1 MGGKCLCLVDDTSF
15 MAINLYLPFLKGG
28 CNLIYV
34 ETFEIYEEVEKTIDD
49 KCM

>member
-1 MGGKCLCLVDDTSF
+1 MFGGRYIFYGYKFVSSV
-15 MAINLYLPFLKGG
+15 LKGG

-34 ETFEIYEEVEKTIDD
+34 ETFEIYEEVEKTIVD